1 MKVKMNKGDNMINFA
16 DLQPGTYKRLGED
29 SYFLLEKDDEGKIS
43 FVVELPKDIK
53 FFAKTLKLVGIS
65 VKERT
70 KVAETQFVLTLK
82 SEDDLD
88 IFVKLCND
96 LQEVKVSDN
105 LQKYADDL
113 SFRLEQWV
121 KFLAIARSK
130 LIPIKTQLGLIGELS
145 FLKLLLNTGVDP
157 KVVLE
162 KWRGPEGSAHDFVLS
177 KSWYEVKGHV
187 TEDKH
192 VNISNEYQLDS
203 DERIPLYLMVFD
215 LGESDQGQNIVD
227 MAKEIITTW
236 FQEDAE
242 AKAIFERKL
251 LELKFNI
258 MENYENL
265 GRYEVVG
272 TQKYEVRDKFPRI
285 IPAKLPE
292 SIEYVKYELNLDGIA
307 DFVVDFKPES
317 LKQEI

>member
-1 MKVKMNKGDNMINFA
+1 MINFA

-29 SYFLLEKDDEGKIS
+29 SYFLLEKDDEGKTS

-162 KWRGPEGSAHDFVLS
+162 KWRGPEGSAHDFVLN

-187 TEDKH
+187 TEDKY

-203 DERIPLYLMVFD
+203 DECIPLYLMVFD

-251 LELKFNI
+251 LELKFNV

-265 GRYEVVG
+265 GRYDVVG
-272 TQKYEVRDKFPRI
+272 MQKYEVRDKFPRI
-285 IPAKLPE
+285 IPSKLPD
-292 SIEYVKYELNLDGIA
+292 SIEYVKYKLNLEGIA
-307 DFVVDFKPES
+307 NFVVNFKPES

>member
-1 MKVKMNKGDNMINFA
+1 MINFA

-82 SEDDLD
+82 NEEDLD

-157 KVVLE
+157 KVVLK
-162 KWRGPEGSAHDFVLS
+162 KWRGPEGSAHDFLLS

-187 TEDKH
+187 TEDRH
-192 VNISNEYQLDS
+192 VKISNEYQLDS

-215 LGESDQGQNIVD
+215 LEESDRGQNIVD
-227 MAKEIITTW
+227 LAKEIITTW
-236 FQEDAE
+236 FQEDAG
-242 AKAIFERKL
+242 AKAVFERKL

-265 GRYEVVG
+265 GRYDVVG
-272 TQKYEVRDKFPRI
+272 MQKYEVRDKFPRI
-285 IPAKLPE
+285 IPSKLPD
-292 SIEYVKYELNLDGIA
+292 SIEYVKYKLNLEGIA
-307 DFVVDFKPES
+307 NFVVDFKPES

>member
-1 MKVKMNKGDNMINFA
+1 MINFA

-82 SEDDLD
+82 NEEDLD

-187 TEDKH
+187 IEDKH

-242 AKAIFERKL
+242 AKAVFERKL

-265 GRYEVVG
+265 GRYDVVG
-272 TQKYEVRDKFPRI
+272 MQKYEVRDKFPRI
-285 IPAKLPE
+285 IPSKLPD
-292 SIEYVKYELNLDGIA
+292 SIEYVKYKLNLEGIA
-307 DFVVDFKPES
+307 NFVVDFKPES

>member
-1 MKVKMNKGDNMINFA
+1 MINFA

-82 SEDDLD
+82 NEEDLD

-145 FLKLLLNTGVDP
+145 FLKLLLGTGVEP
-157 KVVLE
+157 KIVLE

-187 TEDKH
+187 TEDRH
-192 VNISNEYQLDS
+192 VKISNEYQLDS

-215 LGESDQGQNIVD
+215 LGETDQGQNIVD
-227 MAKEIITTW
+227 LAKEIITTW
-236 FQEDAE
+236 LQEDAE

-265 GRYEVVG
+265 GRYEVVS

-285 IPAKLPE
+285 IPSKLPE

-307 DFVVDFKPES
+307 DFVVNFKPES

>member
-1 MKVKMNKGDNMINFA
+1 MINFA

-82 SEDDLD
+82 NEEDLD

-187 TEDKH
+187 TEDRH
-192 VNISNEYQLDS
+192 VKISNEYQLDS

-215 LGESDQGQNIVD
+215 LEESDRGQNIVD
-227 MAKEIITTW
+227 LAKEIITTW
-236 FQEDAE
+236 FQEDAG
-242 AKAIFERKL
+242 AKAVFERKL

-265 GRYEVVG
+265 GRYDVVG
-272 TQKYEVRDKFPRI
+272 MQKYEVRDKFPRI
-285 IPAKLPE
+285 IPSKLPD
-292 SIEYVKYELNLDGIA
+292 SIEYVKYKLNLEGIA
-307 DFVVDFKPES
+307 NFVVDFKPES

>member
-1 MKVKMNKGDNMINFA
+1 MINFA

-82 SEDDLD
+82 NEEDLD

-187 TEDKH
+187 TEDRH
-192 VNISNEYQLDS
+192 VKISNEYQLDS

-215 LGESDQGQNIVD
+215 LEESDRGQNIVD
-227 MAKEIITTW
+227 LAKEIITTW

-242 AKAIFERKL
+242 AKAVFERKL

-265 GRYEVVG
+265 GRYDVVG
-272 TQKYEVRDKFPRI
+272 MQKYEVRDKFPRI
-285 IPAKLPE
+285 IPSKLPE

>member
-1 MKVKMNKGDNMINFA
+1 M
-16 DLQPGTYKRLGED
+16 
-29 SYFLLEKDDEGKIS
+29 
-43 FVVELPKDIK
+43 
-53 FFAKTLKLVGIS
+53 
-65 VKERT
+65 
-70 KVAETQFVLTLK
+70 
-82 SEDDLD
+82 
-88 IFVKLCND
+88 KLCNN
-96 LQEVKVSDN
+96 LQELKCADN

-265 GRYEVVG
+265 GRYDVVG
-272 TQKYEVRDKFPRI
+272 MQKYEVRDKFPRI
-285 IPAKLPE
+285 IPSKLPD
-292 SIEYVKYELNLDGIA
+292 SIEYVKYKLNLEGIA
-307 DFVVDFKPES
+307 NFVVDFKPES

>member
-265 GRYEVVG
+265 GRYDVVG
-272 TQKYEVRDKFPRI
+272 MQKYEVRDKFPRI
-285 IPAKLPE
+285 IPSKLPD
-292 SIEYVKYELNLDGIA
+292 SIEYVKYKLNLEGIA
-307 DFVVDFKPES
+307 NFVVDFKPES

>member
-1 MKVKMNKGDNMINFA
+1 MINFA

-82 SEDDLD
+82 NEEDLD

-242 AKAIFERKL
+242 AKAVFERKL

-265 GRYEVVG
+265 GRYDVVG
-272 TQKYEVRDKFPRI
+272 MQKYEVRDKFPRI
-285 IPAKLPE
+285 IPSKLPD
-292 SIEYVKYELNLDGIA
+292 SIEYVKYKLNLEGIA
-307 DFVVDFKPES
+307 NFVVDFKPES

>member
-265 GRYEVVG
+265 GIYDVVG
-272 TQKYEVRDKFPRI
+272 MQKYEVRDKFPRI
-285 IPAKLPE
+285 IPSKLPD
-292 SIEYVKYELNLDGIA
+292 SIEYVKYKLNLEGIA
-307 DFVVDFKPES
+307 NFVVDFKPES

>member
-1 MKVKMNKGDNMINFA
+1 MKAKMNKGDNMINFA

-130 LIPIKTQLGLIGELS
+130 LIPIKTQVGLIGELS

-192 VNISNEYQLDS
+192 VNISNEHQLDS

-227 MAKEIITTW
+227 MVKEIITTW

-265 GRYEVVG
+265 GRYDVVG
-272 TQKYEVRDKFPRI
+272 MQKYEVRDKFPRI
-285 IPAKLPE
+285 TPSKLPD
-292 SIEYVKYELNLDGIA
+292 SIEYVKYKLNLEGIA
-307 DFVVDFKPES
+307 NFVVDFKPES

>member
-1 MKVKMNKGDNMINFA
+1 MINFA

-29 SYFLLEKDDEGKIS
+29 SYFLLEKDDEGKTS

-162 KWRGPEGSAHDFVLS
+162 KWRGPEGSAHDFVLN

-187 TEDKH
+187 TEDKY

-265 GRYEVVG
+265 GRYDVVG
-272 TQKYEVRDKFPRI
+272 MQKYEVRDKFPRI
-285 IPAKLPE
+285 IPSKLPD
-292 SIEYVKYELNLDGIA
+292 SIEYVKYKLNLEGIA
-307 DFVVDFKPES
+307 NFVVNFKPES

>member
-1 MKVKMNKGDNMINFA
+1 MINFA

-265 GRYEVVG
+265 GRYDVVG
-272 TQKYEVRDKFPRI
+272 MQKYEVRDKFPRI
-285 IPAKLPE
+285 TPSKLPD
-292 SIEYVKYELNLDGIA
+292 SIEYVKYKLNLEGIA
-307 DFVVDFKPES
+307 NFVVDFKPES

>member
-1 MKVKMNKGDNMINFA
+1 MINFA

-82 SEDDLD
+82 NEEDLD

-105 LQKYADDL
+105 LQKYADDV

-187 TEDKH
+187 IEDKH

-242 AKAIFERKL
+242 AKAVFERKL

-265 GRYEVVG
+265 GRYDVVG
-272 TQKYEVRDKFPRI
+272 MQKYEVRDKFPRI
-285 IPAKLPE
+285 IPSKLPD
-292 SIEYVKYELNLDGIA
+292 SIEYVKYKLNLEGIA
-307 DFVVDFKPES
+307 NFVVDFKPES